1 MASKRAGGGR
11 IALAVGG
18 LAHVNARVLSVGV
31 VDVQRNVAKV
41 VSRLVAGAAWQRL
54 AVYKPF

>member
-1 MASKRAGGGR
+1 MASQRAGGGR
-11 IALAVGG
+11 VALAVGG
-18 LAHVNARVLSVGV
+18 LAHVNAGVLSVGV

-41 VSRLVAGAAWQRL
+41 VSRLVAGAAWKRL